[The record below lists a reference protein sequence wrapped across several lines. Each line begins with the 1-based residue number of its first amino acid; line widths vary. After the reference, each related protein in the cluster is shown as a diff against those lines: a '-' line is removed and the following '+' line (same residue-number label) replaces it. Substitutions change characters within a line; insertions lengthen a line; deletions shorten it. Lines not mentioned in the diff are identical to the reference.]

1 MKDDKPDL
9 FCILR
14 IKILH
19 RHIRELGEKKGNE
32 KKVSKI
38 IDLVFALN
46 HLF

>member
-19 RHIRELGEKKGNE
+19 RHIRELGEKKGNG
-32 KKVSKI
+32 KVSKI